1 MKNKN
6 FIKFLV
12 TLIMIILGVIIL
24 CYYSFEYIKY
34 NQLIFTVED
43 KFILFFVSLI
53 FFIILLITFYLNL
66 KMNKILKLVKIIE
79 DELVD
84 MEDNLIETSDTKMNI
99 IFDLLN
105 EVLRG
110 HSDEKKSIIK
120 KSEKMDGK
128 K

>member
-1 MKNKN
+1 
-6 FIKFLV
+6 
-12 TLIMIILGVIIL
+12 MIILGVIIL

-53 FFIILLITFYLNL
+53 FFIILSITFYLNL

-84 MEDNLIETSDTKMNI
+84 MEDNLIETSDTKMNV

-110 HSDEKKSIIK
+110 HSNEKKSIIK
-120 KSEKMDGK
+120 KSEKMDGEK
-128 K
+128 

>member
-53 FFIILLITFYLNL
+53 FFIILSITFYLNL

-84 MEDNLIETSDTKMNI
+84 MEDNLIETSDTKMNV

-110 HSDEKKSIIK
+110 HSNEKKSIIK
-120 KSEKMDGK
+120 KSEKMDGEK
-128 K
+128 